1 MPQHCHRVCA
11 HVCTFLWD
19 VHDEQRE
26 ALTVAT
32 GVLMQRWVAVIMNWL
47 TQIIILPKLQL
58 SHFSVL
64 NGNKLIYKSGIQLKP
79 LYTLCDHFG
88 KDGPFCVKKTKQ
100 KQNKW
105 QCNSLCLL
113 QLLMTVCTFI
123 SKCNPLFISKISGRP
138 CVHIHRDW
146 VWISNQSQGRKFT
159 SHL

>member
-100 KQNKW
+100 KQNK
-105 QCNSLCLL
+105 CNVIHY
-113 QLLMTVCTFI
+113 VCCNYWWESALSFQNVIPYLFPKFQAVPAFTFI
-123 SKCNPLFISKISGRP
+123 VTGSE
-138 CVHIHRDW
+138 
-146 VWISNQSQGRKFT
+146 
-159 SHL
+159 